1 MTEERKP
8 EFPDPAPKQ
17 PIAPDLKA
25 PAGPPPGKE
34 EAARCE
40 AAKLADKVQA
50 NA

>member
-8 EFPDPAPKQ
+8 VSPDPKQ

-25 PAGPPPGKE
+25 PAEPAPSKD
-34 EAARCE
+34 AAE
-40 AAKLADKVQA
+40 AAKLADKVHA